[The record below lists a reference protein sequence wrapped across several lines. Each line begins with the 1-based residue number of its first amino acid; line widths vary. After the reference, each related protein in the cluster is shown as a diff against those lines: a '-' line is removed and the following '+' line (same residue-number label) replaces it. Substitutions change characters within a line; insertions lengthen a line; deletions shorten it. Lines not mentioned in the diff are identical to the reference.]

1 MFLTAAVKAQI
12 DALTYEQLLEGWRHT
27 PVGDPMFQGE
37 SGTYWAQRMRQ
48 LREQLGNA
56 QHVAAS
62 KRIGWT
68 PRSKPATAGSGG

>member
-1 MFLTAAVKAQI
+1 MFLTTAVKAQI

-27 PVGDPMFQGE
+27 PVGDPLFQGE
-37 SGTYWAQRMRQ
+37 SGRYWGQRLRK

-62 KRIGWT
+62 KRIGWVA
-68 PRSKPATAGSGG
+68 RKRKALA